1 MTKNGEKAWE
11 MIGQISTENCQLLTE
26 SFRE

>member
-11 MIGQISTENCQLLTE
+11 MIGQISTEPCQLLTE